1 MRAVGFNEPLPID
14 HPSSLLDVVV
24 DVPTISGREILVQ
37 IKANAV
43 NPVDFKPRLK
53 PVNFT
58 SPPKILGLD
67 ASGVVVAVGLDV
79 TLFRRISGHGANAEY
94 QAIDERFAALK
105 PSSLS
110 FGDAAALPLTTMTA
124 YDSIFIRLGVSKKDL
139 VANKSVLI
147 LNGSGGVGSIAIQ
160 LLKELTDVTVIMTVT
175 SLQLRPV
182 PNNHVVN
189 HAEDIPKQLAAAG
202 IPQVD
207 YILVFTELPPYFD
220 AIVQVIKP
228 QGKICAIT
236 PIKDNLPFQN
246 LFFKSVTFVWETLTT
261 RHMIDTDD
269 LIVHRHVLTEVRDL
283 VDAKRLRSI
292 VVENLGVIN
301 AANLKKAHAALEGR
315 RVVGKL
321 VLTGF

>member
-1 MRAVGFNEPLPID
+1 MPENPKTMRAVGFNEPLPID

-43 NPVDFKPRLK
+43 NPVDFKLRLK

-67 ASGVVVAVGLDV
+67 ASGVVAVGPDV
-79 TLFRRISGHGANAEY
+79 TLFRRSVLY
-94 QAIDERFAALK
+94 VWTLK

-160 LLKELTDVTVIMTVT
+160 LLKELTESSAWVT
-175 SLQLRPV
+175 QLGAD
-182 PNNHVVN
+182 HVVN

-246 LFFKSVTFVWETLTT
+246 LFFKSVTFVWETLAT
-261 RHMIDTDD
+261 RHMLDTDD
-269 LIVHRHVLTEVRDL
+269 LIVHHHVLTEVRDL

-292 VVENLGVIN
+292 VGENLGVIN

>member
-1 MRAVGFNEPLPID
+1 MPENPKTMRAVGFNEPLPID

-79 TLFRRISGHGANAEY
+79 TLGHGANAEY

-175 SLQLRPV
+175 SLQLH
-182 PNNHVVN
+182 HVVN

-261 RHMIDTDD
+261 RHMLDTDD

>member
-79 TLFRRISGHGANAEY
+79 TLFRRSVLY
-94 QAIDERFAALK
+94 VWTLK

-175 SLQLRPV
+175 SLQLH
-182 PNNHVVN
+182 HVVN

-261 RHMIDTDD
+261 RHMLDTDD

>member
-1 MRAVGFNEPLPID
+1 
-14 HPSSLLDVVV
+14 
-24 DVPTISGREILVQ
+24 
-37 IKANAV
+37 
-43 NPVDFKPRLK
+43 
-53 PVNFT
+53 
-58 SPPKILGLD
+58 
-67 ASGVVVAVGLDV
+67 
-79 TLFRRISGHGANAEY
+79 
-94 QAIDERFAALK
+94 LK

-175 SLQLRPV
+175 SLQLH
-182 PNNHVVN
+182 HVVN

-261 RHMIDTDD
+261 RHMLDTDD

>member
-1 MRAVGFNEPLPID
+1 M
-14 HPSSLLDVVV
+14 
-24 DVPTISGREILVQ
+24 
-37 IKANAV
+37 
-43 NPVDFKPRLK
+43 
-53 PVNFT
+53 T
-58 SPPKILGLD
+58 SAWVTQLGAD
-67 ASGVVVAVGLDV
+67 
-79 TLFRRISGHGANAEY
+79 
-94 QAIDERFAALK
+94 
-105 PSSLS
+105 
-110 FGDAAALPLTTMTA
+110 
-124 YDSIFIRLGVSKKDL
+124 
-139 VANKSVLI
+139 
-147 LNGSGGVGSIAIQ
+147 
-160 LLKELTDVTVIMTVT
+160 
-175 SLQLRPV
+175 
-182 PNNHVVN
+182 HVVN

-261 RHMIDTDD
+261 RHMLDTDD

>member
-43 NPVDFKPRLK
+43 NPVDFKLRLK

-67 ASGVVVAVGLDV
+67 ASGVVAVGPDV

-160 LLKELTDVTVIMTVT
+160 LLKELTESSAWVT
-175 SLQLRPV
+175 QLGAD
-182 PNNHVVN
+182 HVVN

-246 LFFKSVTFVWETLTT
+246 LFFKSVTFVWETLAT
-261 RHMIDTDD
+261 RHMLDTDD
-269 LIVHRHVLTEVRDL
+269 LIVHHHVLTEVRDL

-292 VVENLGVIN
+292 VGENLGVIN

>member
-1 MRAVGFNEPLPID
+1 MPENPKTMRAVDQSQCCQPRGLQATFEACQLYI
-14 HPSSLLDVVV
+14 
-24 DVPTISGREILVQ
+24 PTE
-37 IKANAV
+37 
-43 NPVDFKPRLK
+43 NPR
-53 PVNFT
+53 
-58 SPPKILGLD
+58 SRCLG
-67 ASGVVVAVGLDV
+67 S
-79 TLFRRISGHGANAEY
+79 RCRISGHGANAEY

-160 LLKELTDVTVIMTVT
+160 LLKELTDSAWVT
-175 SLQLRPV
+175 QLGAD
-182 PNNHVVN
+182 HVVN

-261 RHMIDTDD
+261 RHMLDTDD

>member
-1 MRAVGFNEPLPID
+1 MPENPKTMRAVGFNEPLPID

-43 NPVDFKPRLK
+43 NPVDFKLRLK

-58 SPPKILGLD
+58 SPPKILVFYTC
-67 ASGVVVAVGLDV
+67 GV
-79 TLFRRISGHGANAEY
+79 SGHGANAEY

-160 LLKELTDVTVIMTVT
+160 LLKELTESSAWVT
-175 SLQLRPV
+175 QLGAD
-182 PNNHVVN
+182 HVVN

-246 LFFKSVTFVWETLTT
+246 LFFKSVTFVWETLAT
-261 RHMIDTDD
+261 RHMLDTDD
-269 LIVHRHVLTEVRDL
+269 LIVHHHVLTEVRDL

-292 VVENLGVIN
+292 VGENLGVIN